1 MRRWSVMNPHEAME
15 TNDRN
20 GKKVMIFVA
29 IVDGSIP
36 IVHPFI
42 GDDGKCQSVNGD
54 CYLKLL
60 KEVVWPALRYHA
72 GRHKYWWM
80 QDGAPPHC
88 TNLSKQFLLEKFNH
102 RVISRGTPVAW
113 PAHFPGVNPL
123 DFHFWGVAQQHVY
136 REQPDN
142 IEALIQCVSAFAAT
156 YDSGTIRKV
165 SENVLKRAKQCSDVN
180 GDHFQHLLK

>member
-1 MRRWSVMNPHEAME
+1 MGRSAVLHPPILVPTSLVTECRPHHLLQKFEIAVSI
-15 TNDRN
+15 DR
-20 GKKVMIFVA
+20 
-29 IVDGSIP
+29 
-36 IVHPFI
+36 
-42 GDDGKCQSVNGD
+42 
-54 CYLKLL
+54 L
-60 KEVVWPALRYHA
+60 ALA
-72 GRHKYWWM
+72 
-80 QDGAPPHC
+80 
-88 TNLSKQFLLEKFNH
+88 
-102 RVISRGTPVAW
+102 VISDEW
-113 PAHFPGVNPL
+113 MHIL

>member
-1 MRRWSVMNPHEAME
+1 MKLQQPKKMGKFTDEQKKLIVKCFG
-15 TNDRN
+15 RN
-20 GKKVMIFVA
+20 RSATYKTGRHK
-29 IVDGSIP
+29 
-36 IVHPFI
+36 
-42 GDDGKCQSVNGD
+42 
-54 CYLKLL
+54 
-60 KEVVWPALRYHA
+60 A

-113 PAHFPGVNPL
+113 PAHSPDLNPL
-123 DFHFWGVAQQHVY
+123 DFHFWGVAQQHIY

>member
-1 MRRWSVMNPHEAME
+1 M
-15 TNDRN
+15 
-20 GKKVMIFVA
+20 
-29 IVDGSIP
+29 DGSIP

-42 GDDGKCQSVNGD
+42 GDDGKCQSVNGV

-60 KEVVWPALRYHA
+60 KEVVWPALRY
-72 GRHKYWWM
+72 KYWWM

-113 PAHFPGVNPL
+113 PAHSPDLNPL

-180 GDHFQHLLK
+180 GDHLQHLLK

>member
-1 MRRWSVMNPHEAME
+1 ME
-15 TNDRN
+15 IQN
-20 GKKVMIFVA
+20 
-29 IVDGSIP
+29 
-36 IVHPFI
+36 VHPFI

-60 KEVVWPALRYHA
+60 KEVVWPALRYKA

-113 PAHFPGVNPL
+113 PAHSPDLNPL